1 MRSSYV
7 CDAQRHGGLIQDQS
21 APPTVRRGWP
31 KTDYREGEQRTQTTG
46 SGRDGGRKGCRRNGE
61 RGEVKVRNENGK

>member
-21 APPTVRRGWP
+21 APPTMRRGWA
-31 KTDYREGEQRTQTTG
+31 KTDYREGELRPQTKGEGQGG
-46 SGRDGGRKGCRRNGE
+46 SEAGKEGRREGG
-61 RGEVKVRNENGK
+61 